1 MNGAS
6 TTEGTN
12 DTIEGH
18 VIWSSF
24 VRTHLITGSA
34 SAVSLVYSF
43 FSLFVWR
50 QGFHIFQFVLF
61 LLGIAGMVYFCI
73 SLFTVVTY
81 FRFDGKQLVVN
92 RFGRRQRK
100 VTPVEISLVQNDKLG
115 TVASLW
121 LRDGST
127 LQFCF
132 KSLPQARKVV
142 EILAKES
149 RNASLMEGHANVV
162 NLVRT
167 WAPYFLPSAIGILI
181 PMSGAILGLVAQ
193 RRAIW
198 NGGPFA
204 WFLAAM
210 MFLPLVLVL
219 FMIYNRLG
227 QVVAYYR
234 WDGELLRFR
243 KLGRRKIGEY
253 SLSDVVSVTSIREAS
268 PLEEG
273 AVGFW
278 VTMRNNDRYKLLTAS
293 LPNGQ
298 ALGELLKRHL
308 NRVDTCTVYG
318 FRAVTA
324 EQMDDMQRLKPL
336 FEENEELLWLARPRR
351 GAAWGRI
358 LAEVILGIIFAS
370 LGGCLAL
377 VGFREFMRVGEGPL
391 LVMIVGFV
399 FVGVGLYMWSAP
411 WRYHRLLSKT
421 LYAVT
426 NRRAFILDGVFWD
439 SRGGVQRAESAIEV
453 VEGDA
458 LEMYEVL
465 PGGRNVS
472 LGCFGKLGR
481 KGTRWIHRGFFA
493 PEDLEGAVKAIKW
506 GIHQRH
512 STD

>member
-6 TTEGTN
+6 TAEGTN
-12 DTIEGH
+12 DTFEGH
-18 VIWSSF
+18 VNWSSF
-24 VRTHLITGSA
+24 VRTHLITGSV
-34 SAVSLVYSF
+34 SAISLVYSF

-61 LLGIAGMVYFCI
+61 LLGIAGMAYFCI

-81 FRFDGKQLVVN
+81 FRFDRNQLVVN

-100 VTPVEISLVQNDKLG
+100 VLPVEISLVQSDKLG

-132 KSLPQARKVV
+132 KSLPQARKLV

-167 WAPYFLPSAIGILI
+167 WAPYFMPSAIGILI

-193 RRAIW
+193 RKAIW
-198 NGGPFA
+198 NGGPLA

-227 QVVAYYR
+227 EVVAYYR

-278 VTMRNNDRYKLLTAS
+278 VTMRNKARYKLLTAS

-308 NRVDTCTVYG
+308 NRADACTVYG

-324 EQMDDMQRLKPL
+324 QQMDDMQRMKPL
-336 FEENEELLWLARPRR
+336 LEENEELLWLARPRR
-351 GAAWGRI
+351 SAAWGRI
-358 LAEVILGIIFAS
+358 LAEMIFGVIPMSI
-370 LGGCLAL
+370 GGGLAIMCIKEVL
-377 VGFREFMRVGEGPL
+377 RGAEGALFGAAVGL
-391 LVMIVGFV
+391 V
-399 FVGVGLYMWSAP
+399 FVGVGLYTWSAP

-439 SRGGVQRAESAIEV
+439 LRGGVQRAEAAIEAI
-453 VEGDA
+453 EGDA
-458 LEMYEVL
+458 LELYEVL
-465 PGGRNVS
+465 SGGRDIS

-493 PEDLEGAVKAIKW
+493 PDDLEGAVKAIKW

-512 STD
+512 SNA